1 AGAPCLGSRR
11 RSGRAR
17 LATKAIVGRRRKVPG
32 RHTRPDAHPVRRAT
46 PRRGL
51 QSSPG
56 ENLLSLSDAGTAL
69 CRRARDVRRS
79 ARRIIRRIEPGA
91 ELIAALFLSL
101 GLWAWSGGDLGID
114 FG

>member
-1 AGAPCLGSRR
+1 
-11 RSGRAR
+11 
-17 LATKAIVGRRRKVPG
+17 VGRRRKVPG

-56 ENLLSLSDAGTAL
+56 ENLLGLSDAGTAA

-101 GLWAWSGGDLGID
+101 GLWGVVWGVISALTSGLAVVAVHTGPAP
-114 FG
+114 